1 MGHGKDVGFH
11 PQRDGAH
18 RPRSEQRRGM
28 GSAWVWM
35 YLGGLMDVSSIL
47 MLITSGSSGCHPVFQ
62 LLTLLWGSFRAFPQP
77 PPFCLHGVVC
87 ALSPHFLWLP
97 GAPGRRWAW
106 PPSPALLSASGFHI
120 HLGPVG
126 TGSLPE
132 APSHLVVMHS
142 LCCAP
147 GGFLSLVLSFMK
159 CG

>member
-1 MGHGKDVGFH
+1 M
-11 PQRDGAH
+11 DG
-18 RPRSEQRRGM
+18 
-28 GSAWVWM
+28 
-35 YLGGLMDVSSIL
+35 SSIL

-120 HLGPVG
+120 HCEHLFIHCIAKFSWN
-126 TGSLPE
+126 GSDSISPY
-132 APSHLVVMHS
+132 
-142 LCCAP
+142 
-147 GGFLSLVLSFMK
+147 K
-159 CG
+159 NTD